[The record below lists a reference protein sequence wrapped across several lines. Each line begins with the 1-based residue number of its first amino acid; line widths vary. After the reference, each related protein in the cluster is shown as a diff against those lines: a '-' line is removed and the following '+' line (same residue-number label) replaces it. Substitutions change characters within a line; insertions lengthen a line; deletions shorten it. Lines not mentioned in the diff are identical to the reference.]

1 MSTRA
6 KTWLISLIL
15 IATAL
20 RLNGLFANTFYAD
33 EALFAS
39 WARQIAVWRDPLLVS
54 QAVDKPPLLFYIQAI
69 FFPIL
74 GPVEWAARLP
84 DLIASITLIP
94 LSGLLAWG
102 LFRNERLAVLTAA
115 LVTFSPLLIQ
125 FSATAYTDPLL
136 TTLLVVSL
144 YFITRT
150 RLAVERGGISLGS
163 TEYNSAFISGVFF
176 GFAAATKYQ
185 AILFLPLLIG
195 LAIIYKWNRSIWI
208 RWLSSFG
215 AVLLSVLIWDLA
227 RVGAANIW
235 NTQIA
240 SFGGA
245 RLAWSWELWPRLE
258 TWTELW
264 RYTLVSTE
272 VAMIVLLGSIPF
284 FILATRMRDKFTSID
299 QLMVIFVLGYFIVHW
314 FVAVPIWD
322 RYLLAIAPIYYLL
335 LARIVWRIYYYV
347 KQITDSRWTSSRQ
360 VSYLFWFVTLFLLA
374 LQIPLARS
382 AYGGEFP
389 VGGRPEADG
398 GIAALN
404 AALKDQPEGTVLY
417 DHWFSWQWRY
427 YLFDTNVFVSWFPDP
442 DALAE
447 DLQVFGDSGSRRF
460 ITLPS
465 SPEAQPVI
473 RAVRSAGY
481 DLRAVDGA
489 NTAAEGSITLFQ
501 IVSR

>member
-6 KTWLISLIL
+6 KSWLVILIL
-15 IATAL
+15 IATGL

-39 WARQIAVWRDPLLVS
+39 WARQIAVWKDPLLVS
-54 QAVDKPPLLFYIQAI
+54 QVVDKPPLLFYVQAI
-69 FFPIL
+69 FFPML

-84 DLIASITLIP
+84 DLISSIVLVP
-94 LSGLLAWG
+94 LSGLLALG

-136 TTLLVVSL
+136 TTLLVASL
-144 YFITRT
+144 YFTTRT
-150 RLAVERGGISLGS
+150 RLSGRRGISLGS
-163 TEYNSAFISGVFF
+163 TKNKFAIASGIFF
-176 GFAAATKYQ
+176 GLAAATKYQ

-195 LAIIYKWNRSIWI
+195 LAIIYRWNRSIWI
-208 RWLSSFG
+208 RWISSFG

-227 RVGAANIW
+227 RVGSVNIW
-235 NTQIA
+235 DSQVA

-258 TWTELW
+258 AWTELW
-264 RYTLVSTE
+264 CYTLASTE
-272 VAMIVLLGSIPF
+272 VAMIVLLVSIPF
-284 FILATRMRDKFTSID
+284 FILATRTRDNFTSID
-299 QLMVIFVLGYFIVHW
+299 QLLVIFVLGYFILHW

-347 KQITDSRWTSSRQ
+347 KQRTETRWTSSRQ
-360 VSYLFWFVTLFLLA
+360 VGYLFWLVSLFLLA
-374 LQIPLARS
+374 LQLPLARS
-382 AYGGEFP
+382 AYRGELP

-404 AALKDQPEGTVLY
+404 AALKDQPEGSVLY

-442 DALAE
+442 DALAS

-460 ITLPS
+460 IALPN

-489 NTAAEGSITLFQ
+489 NAAEGSITLFQ
-501 IVSR
+501 IVSQ